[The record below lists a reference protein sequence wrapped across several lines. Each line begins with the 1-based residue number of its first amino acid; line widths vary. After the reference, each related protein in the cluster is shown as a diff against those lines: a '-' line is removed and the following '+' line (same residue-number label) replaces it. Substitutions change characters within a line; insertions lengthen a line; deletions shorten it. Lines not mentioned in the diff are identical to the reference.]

1 MPQPTPPVRM
11 DAVLIESANPE
22 ALAEFYRQGFELP
35 PPRYFNADHL
45 GFSLKS
51 VYLGLERVSP
61 APDRASGRISI
72 WFAVPNVEAVY
83 RRLLDLGAKEKS
95 PPKAEG
101 GEILATVLDP
111 DGNVVGLIQ
120 PELK

>member
-1 MPQPTPPVRM
+1 MPQPTSPVRM

-35 PPRYFNADHL
+35 PPRYFNKDHL
-45 GFSLKS
+45 GFSLRS
-51 VYLGLERVSP
+51 IYLGFERVSL
-61 APDRASGRISI
+61 ASDRSPGRLSI

-83 RRLLDLGAKEKS
+83 RRLLDLGAKESS
-95 PPKAEG
+95 PPKLEG

-120 PELK
+120 PESK